1 MKEIQ
6 RWLLDN
12 IFYKIPISQYAKAYT
27 PKRGIRDHVK
37 YHTNEDVVITLDI
50 ENFFNELNS
59 YMLEECLLSKGYS
72 SQVSNLITKI
82 CTLEECLPQGAPT
95 SPRISNILLLDF
107 DNAIAKYTK
116 EKKIKYTRYADDI
129 AISGTIENPQ
139 EIILVVENEL
149 KKLSLN
155 LNASK
160 TNIMHRG
167 NRQIIS
173 GIVVNQKAQ
182 IPREIRYEL
191 KQAMNFIDKYGLESH
206 LAKINCKKSS
216 YLEHLLGLAN
226 YILTINP
233 KDEKTKNIYLKL
245 KKLVTS

>member
-1 MKEIQ
+1 
-6 RWLLDN
+6 
-12 IFYKIPISQYAKAYT
+12 
-27 PKRGIRDHVK
+27 
-37 YHTNEDVVITLDI
+37 
-50 ENFFNELNS
+50 
-59 YMLEECLLSKGYS
+59 
-72 SQVSNLITKI
+72 
-82 CTLEECLPQGAPT
+82 
-95 SPRISNILLLDF
+95 
-107 DNAIAKYTK
+107 
-116 EKKIKYTRYADDI
+116 
-129 AISGTIENPQ
+129 
-139 EIILVVENEL
+139 
-149 KKLSLN
+149 
-155 LNASK
+155 
-160 TNIMHRG
+160 MHRG

-182 IPREIRYEL
+182 ILREIRYEL